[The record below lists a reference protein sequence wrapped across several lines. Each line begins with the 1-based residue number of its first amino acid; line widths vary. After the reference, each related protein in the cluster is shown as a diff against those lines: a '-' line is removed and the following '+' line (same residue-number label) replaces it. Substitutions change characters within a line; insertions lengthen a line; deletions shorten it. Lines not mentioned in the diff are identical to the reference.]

1 MTIAKLA
8 LSSALTALAVGAAIA
23 AAPCAVAANVDQGP
37 VVAGPTEP
45 GPAIE
50 PAPPQGGPVA
60 IFPWDQLIGGANP
73 DLPDGTDPLVP
84 YGVWTP

>member
-45 GPAIE
+45 GP
-50 PAPPQGGPVA
+50 GGPVA
-60 IFPWDQLIGGANP
+60 IFPWDELIGGASP

>member
-8 LSSALTALAVGAAIA
+8 LSSALTALAVGAA
-23 AAPCAVAANVDQGP
+23 NVDQGP

-45 GPAIE
+45 GPA
-50 PAPPQGGPVA
+50 QGGPVA

-73 DLPDGTDPLVP
+73 DLPDGADPLVP